1 MCISLCIYA
10 YMHRYHPILC
20 VYLYVYIHTCID
32 VTTFSVY
39 ISMRIYILCV
49 YLCVY
54 KYMHRCHP
62 ICSSEL
68 YHQHGSSH
76 ANHLPLQPQCPTNT
90 IILLWCKCLRL
101 TFYIQWNANAIDT
114 FCLHVLMHL
123 NYWTVSTGNLNNV
136 SKAPQ
141 YIQLNK

>member
-1 MCISLCIYA
+1 MCISLCVYA
-10 YMHRYHPILC
+10 YMHRCHPILC
-20 VYLYVYIHTCID
+20 VYLYVYIHT
-32 VTTFSVY
+32 FSVY
-39 ISMRIYILCV
+39 FSMHIYIHSLCIS
-49 YLCVY
+49 LCIY
-54 KYMHRCHP
+54 TYMHRCHP

-90 IILLWCKCLRL
+90 IILLWSKCLRL

-123 NYWTVSTGNLNNV
+123 NYWTVSIGNLNNV